1 MIDGFALQ
9 IDWGWAS
16 VVVALCALA
25 ATRQLPEGTLQATRR
40 WPRMFGGGWR
50 VAAPVRLMGR
60 WHLVGLPLLFT
71 ECVILEPSTGDGAR
85 AAVADRIPDVTGRIS
100 ARIPLAVAQLTGLTS
115 FLLVAFL
122 LPIAVATHG
131 LVGLIFAICVLA
143 NTTLIATVA
152 LAWAEWRLR
161 AANGGSV
168 RGFRVRLQSP
178 FSVPYTAA
186 TLLDHA
192 LAPLGAA
199 GAVRR
204 LMPDASLL
212 EWLRPHVHDQ
222 LAGVHRD
229 DTPSVLREIVAGLAD
244 ADRAAA
250 VTRPARC
257 QPGERYCPR
266 CGSCYESGSE
276 ACADCPGA
284 PVLA

>member
-1 MIDGFALQ
+1 MIDGLAMQ
-9 IDWGWAS
+9 IDWGWTS

-40 WPRMFGGGWR
+40 WPRIVGGGWR
-50 VAAPVRLMGR
+50 VAAPVRLVGR
-60 WHLVGLPLLFT
+60 WHFVGLPLLFT
-71 ECVILEPSTGDGAR
+71 ECVILEPATVDGTRSAM
-85 AAVADRIPDVTGRIS
+85 ADRTPDLTGMTS
-100 ARIPLAVAQLTGLTS
+100 VRIPLALAQLVGFIS

-122 LPIAVATHG
+122 LPVAVATHG
-131 LVGLIFAICVLA
+131 LVGLILAVCVLA

-161 AANGGSV
+161 TAYGGTA

-178 FSVPYTAA
+178 FSVPYAAA

-199 GAVRR
+199 AAVRR

-212 EWLRPHVHDQ
+212 EWLRPHVHDP
-222 LAGVHRD
+222 LAGRHRD
-229 DTPSVLREIVAGLAD
+229 DTPAVIRDIVEGLAD
-244 ADRAAA
+244 ADTAAA
-250 VTRPARC
+250 MTRPTRC

-266 CGSCYESGSE
+266 CGSCYEPASE

-284 PVLA
+284 PALA

>member
-1 MIDGFALQ
+1 MQ
-9 IDWGWAS
+9 IDWGWTS

-50 VAAPVRLMGR
+50 VAAPVRLIGR

-71 ECVILEPSTGDGAR
+71 ECVILEPANVEGTR
-85 AAVADRIPDVTGRIS
+85 AATTERVPDVTVTTSVRL
-100 ARIPLAVAQLTGLTS
+100 PLAVARLVGFVS

-131 LVGLIFAICVLA
+131 LVGLILAICVLA

-161 AANGGSV
+161 PANDGIS

-178 FSVPYTAA
+178 FSVPYASA
-186 TLLDHA
+186 TLLDRA

-199 GAVRR
+199 GAARR

-212 EWLRPHVHDQ
+212 EWLRPHVHDH
-222 LAGVHRD
+222 LAGIQRD
-229 DTPSVLREIVAGLAD
+229 DTLAVIREVVEGLAD
-244 ADRAAA
+244 SDRAAA
-250 VTRPARC
+250 MARPARC

-266 CGSCYESGSE
+266 CGSCYEPGSE

-284 PVLA
+284 PALA